1 MNDPSAAPPD
11 ERDYERQLRDMN
23 EALLVSSVRQHELT
37 EQAQKA
43 ETALRESDERYRLIL
58 ESATD
63 YAIIAT
69 DRDENVTTWNTG
81 AHRLLGWTEGEA
93 LGRPALMIWTPED
106 RVAGVPETEMRTAI
120 ADGRAEDE
128 RWHLR
133 KDGSRFWGNGL
144 MMPLRGGDGQLVGFL
159 KILRDQTAQRKAEEN
174 RELLINELN
183 HRVKNTLAVVQS
195 IVSQT
200 LRDTDVGNAVGE
212 ALQARILAVAS
223 AHDVLTE
230 ENWVSARLRD
240 IVDRALGPYLSREGR
255 FSIEGPDVR
264 LSPKSALALAMVL
277 HELATNAAK
286 YGALSTQAGH
296 VSVLWSTTG
305 GGEQRRLLMRWTERG
320 GPPVE
325 PPSRRGF
332 GTRLIERGFTGE
344 VGGEAR
350 IDYEPAGVVC
360 TIKVPLSEREMGA
373 LGWRQASQ

>member
-1 MNDPSAAPPD
+1 
-11 ERDYERQLRDMN
+11 L
-23 EALLVSSVRQHELT
+23 
-37 EQAQKA
+37 
-43 ETALRESDERYRLIL
+43 
-58 ESATD
+58 
-63 YAIIAT
+63 
-69 DRDENVTTWNTG
+69 TWNTG
-81 AHRLLGWTEGEA
+81 AHRLLGWKEDEA

-106 RVAGVPETEMRTAI
+106 LAAGVPETEMRTAI

-128 RWHLR
+128 RRHLR

-144 MMPLRGGDGQLVGFL
+144 LMPLRGGDGQLVGFL

-200 LRDTDVGNAVGE
+200 LRDTDVGSAVGE